1 MSRKSKL
8 LTEEIVRKI
17 IDADKHM
24 IFHISGEPDLDEGVF
39 HFEMR
44 SPDDAELKLRCL
56 MCIMQD
62 YLNSECTK
70 KAFGNP
76 MQKFVDIWKTV
87 VVNEHG
93 SNDTES
99 LMFFS
104 GDDVMEIIEDTLD
117 MAEPELQKKIA
128 KLNEENEN
136 LKTTVENLKFALSKL
151 SGEEEKDE

>member
-8 LTEEIVRKI
+8 LSEEIVRKI
-17 IDADKHM
+17 IDADENM
-24 IFHISGEPDLDEGVF
+24 VLHISGKPDLEEGVF

-44 SPDDAELKLRCL
+44 SPDDADLKLRCL

-76 MQKFVDIWKTV
+76 MQKFADLWKTV

-93 SNDTES
+93 SNGTEP
-99 LMFFS
+99 LMIFS

-151 SGEEEKDE
+151 SGKGEEDE

>member
-1 MSRKSKL
+1 MGRKSKL

-17 IDADKHM
+17 IDADENM
-24 IFHISGEPDLDEGVF
+24 VLHISGKPDTEEGVF

-44 SPDDAELKLRCL
+44 SPDDADLKLRVL

-76 MQKFVDIWKTV
+76 MQKFVDIWKTII
-87 VVNEHG
+87 VNEHG
-93 SNDTES
+93 GNGTES

-104 GDDVMEIIEDTLD
+104 GDDVMEIIGDSLD

-128 KLNEENEN
+128 KLSEENEN

-151 SGEEEKDE
+151 SGKGEENE

>member
-17 IDADKHM
+17 IDADENM
-24 IFHISGEPDLDEGVF
+24 VLHISGKPDLEEGFF
-39 HFEMR
+39 HLEMR
-44 SPDDAELKLRCL
+44 SPDDADLKLRVL
-56 MCIMQD
+56 LCIMQD
-62 YLNSECTK
+62 YLNSDCTK

-76 MQKFVDIWKTV
+76 MQKFVDIWKTII
-87 VVNEHG
+87 VNEHG
-93 SNDTES
+93 SNGTES

-104 GDDVMEIIEDTLD
+104 GDDVMEIIGDTLD

-136 LKTTVENLKFALSKL
+136 LKTTVENLKFALSRLPCK
-151 SGEEEKDE
+151 EEKDE

>member
-1 MSRKSKL
+1 MSKLKL
-8 LTEEIVRKI
+8 LTEEIVKKI

-24 IFHISGEPDLDEGVF
+24 IFHISGKPEPEEGVF
-39 HFEMR
+39 HLEMR

-56 MCIMQD
+56 MCIMKD
-62 YLNSECTK
+62 YLTSKCTK
-70 KAFGNP
+70 EAYGNP
-76 MQKFVDIWKTV
+76 MQKLVDLWKTI

-93 SNDTES
+93 SNGTES
-99 LMFFS
+99 MMFFS

-136 LKTTVENLKFALSKL
+136 LKTTVENLKFALSRL
-151 SGEEEKDE
+151 SGKEEEDE

>member
-1 MSRKSKL
+1 MKKSKL
-8 LTEEIVRKI
+8 LTQEIVRKI
-17 IDADKHM
+17 IDADENM
-24 IFHISGEPDLDEGVF
+24 ILHISGKPDPEEGIF

-44 SPDDAELKLRCL
+44 SPDDADLKLRCL
-56 MCIMQD
+56 ICLMQD

-70 KAFGNP
+70 KAFGTP
-76 MQKFVDIWKTV
+76 MQKFVDIWKTIV
-87 VVNEHG
+87 LTEHG
-93 SNDTES
+93 SNGTES

-136 LKTTVENLKFALSKL
+136 LKTTVENLKFAFSRLPGK
-151 SGEEEKDE
+151 EKKDE